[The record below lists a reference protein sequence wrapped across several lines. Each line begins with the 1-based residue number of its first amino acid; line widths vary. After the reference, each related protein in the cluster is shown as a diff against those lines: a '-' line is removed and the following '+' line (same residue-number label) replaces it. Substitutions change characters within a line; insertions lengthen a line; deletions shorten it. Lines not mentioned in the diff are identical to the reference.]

1 MREELMNKQAKIV
14 MTTMFKNE
22 SKVIRRMLE
31 SCYKYIDYYVIQN
44 NGSTDGTQEIVEDF
58 FKDKNIPGIVYNC
71 EEGWKGFGW
80 NRDHLIKYTQNV
92 DHGCDWILKM
102 DCDEILEVDDDFD
115 WSPLNDQSIQSFHIT
130 AIMGN
135 SIYYRAWMWNARL
148 KWAFNH
154 DPCHETIYVDD
165 GVIGEQFVRYDLP
178 KKIRQIG
185 FPEGQSWGNPLK
197 FVSDALILEEKMIR
211 ENNILEDLYHFWYIG
226 KSYNDARYS
235 GAFPLGESQQKEF
248 ARRSNYYFLEYLNT
262 TQDFA
267 NSKVG
272 KGISEMA
279 YMALV
284 LIGENYKF
292 LDEAESSIEMLNLA
306 EQFSPARNEHLV
318 VLAGAYQ
325 HLNKF
330 DKMLEVTKRLVDPNR
345 PNPFPTYHMMVD
357 SNCYIDTGDLG
368 LRLHNIALE
377 NTTADATTPEF
388 ATVENT
394 VLDVPF
400 LVVAQPTTVEVKNS
414 PMNMFMINKASNKR
428 LFVVDNFYDNPDAVR
443 NFALS
448 VEYKEDLRFYKGLRS
463 VGAFQPDGIVEAF
476 ENIIGQ
482 KITHFGEGSP
492 NGCFQITTAQDP
504 QVYHHDLQK
513 WAAMIYLSP
522 NAPLESGTRLMRT
535 KDGKIGHMTDPR
547 INEAFTGGFYDS
559 TKFEIVDSA
568 SNVYN
573 RLVIMDA
580 QHIHSAGSYFGQGK
594 EDGRLTHLFFFD

>member
-1 MREELMNKQAKIV
+1 MNKQAKIV

-22 SKVIRRMLE
+22 STVIRRMLE

-44 NGSTDGTQEIVEDF
+44 NGSTDGTQEVVEDF
-58 FKDKNIPGIVYNC
+58 FKDKNIPGVVYNC

-165 GVIGEQFVRYDLP
+165 GVIGEQFIRYDLP

-185 FPEGQSWGNPLK
+185 FPEGQSWANPLK
-197 FVSDALILEEKMIR
+197 FVSDALILEEKMIK
-211 ENNILEDLYHFWYIG
+211 ENNMLNDLYHFWYIG
-226 KSYNDARYS
+226 KSYNDARFS
-235 GAFPLGESQQKEF
+235 SAFPLGESQQKEF
-248 ARRSNYYFLEYLNT
+248 ARRSNYYFYEYLNI

-284 LIGENYKF
+284 LVGENYKF
-292 LDEAESSIEMLNLA
+292 LDDNQAAIEPLILA

-318 VLAGAYQ
+318 ALAGTYQ
-325 HLNKF
+325 NLEQF
-330 DKMLEVTKRLVDPNR
+330 DKMLEVTNRLVDPSR
-345 PNPFPTYHMMVD
+345 LNPFPTYHMMVD
-357 SNCYIDTGDLG
+357 NNCYVDTGELG
-368 LRLHNIALE
+368 LRLHYIALE
-377 NTTADATTPEF
+377 NKNLET
-388 ATVENT
+388 
-394 VLDVPF
+394 
-400 LVVAQPTTVEVKNS
+400 AQPASVEPHEVSSSINT
-414 PMNMFMINKASNKR
+414 FMINKNSNKR
-428 LFVVDNFYDNPDAVR
+428 LFVVDNFYADPDSVR
-443 NFALS
+443 NFALG
-448 VEYKEDLRFYKGLRS
+448 VEFQEDLRFYKGMRS
-463 VGAFQPDGIVEAF
+463 VQSYQPYGIIEAF
-476 ENIIGQ
+476 ESIIGQ

-535 KDGKIGHMTDPR
+535 KNGQIGHMTDPR

-573 RLVIMDA
+573 RLVIMDS
-580 QHIHSAGSYFGQGK
+580 QHIHSAGAYFGQGK

>member
-1 MREELMNKQAKIV
+1 MNKQAKIV

-22 SKVIRRMLE
+22 STVIRRMLE

-185 FPEGQSWGNPLK
+185 FPEGQSWSNPLK
-197 FVSDALILEEKMIR
+197 FVSDALILEEKMIK
-211 ENNILEDLYHFWYIG
+211 ENNMLNDLYHFWYIG
-226 KSYNDARYS
+226 KSYNDARFS
-235 GAFPLGESQQKEF
+235 TAFPLGESQQKEF
-248 ARRSNYYFLEYLNT
+248 ARRSTYYFYEYLNA

-267 NSKVG
+267 NSKDG

-284 LIGENYKF
+284 LVGENYKF
-292 LDEAESSIEMLNLA
+292 LGDDQSAIEPLFWA

-325 HLNKF
+325 NLKQF
-330 DKMLEVTKRLVDPNR
+330 DKMLEVTNRLVDPSR

-357 SNCYIDTGDLG
+357 NNCYIDTGDLG

-377 NTTADATTPEF
+377 NINAGSV
-388 ATVENT
+388 TV
-394 VLDVPF
+394 
-400 LVVAQPTTVEVKNS
+400 QPTNNVPVEPIKSSSINT
-414 PMNMFMINKASNKR
+414 FMINKNSNKR
-428 LFVVDNFYDNPDAVR
+428 LFVVDNFYADPDSVR
-443 NFALS
+443 NFALG
-448 VEYKEDLRFYKGLRS
+448 VEFREDLRFYKGMRS
-463 VGAFQPDGIVEAF
+463 VQAYQPPGIIESF
-476 ENIIGQ
+476 EKIIGQ

-522 NAPLESGTRLMRT
+522 DAPLESGTRLMRT
-535 KDGKIGHMTDPR
+535 KNSRIGHMTDPR

>member
-1 MREELMNKQAKIV
+1 MNKQAKIV

-185 FPEGQSWGNPLK
+185 FPEGQSWSNPLK

-235 GAFPLGESQQKEF
+235 SGFPLGESQQKEF
-248 ARRSNYYFLEYLNT
+248 ARRSTYYFYEYLNT

-267 NSKVG
+267 NSKVD

-292 LDEAESSIEMLNLA
+292 LGDNEAAIDPLLSA

-325 HLNKF
+325 NLNKF
-330 DKMLEVTKRLVDPNR
+330 DKMLEVTHRLVDPNR

-377 NTTADATTPEF
+377 NTNSKSVAVQPVMQTIEPSTLTT
-388 ATVENT
+388 NI
-394 VLDVPF
+394 
-400 LVVAQPTTVEVKNS
+400 
-414 PMNMFMINKASNKR
+414 FMINKTSNKR
-428 LFVVDNFYDNPDAVR
+428 LFVVDNFYADPDSVR
-443 NFALS
+443 NFALG
-448 VEYKEDLRFYKGLRS
+448 VEFLEDLRFYKGMRS
-463 VGAFQPDGIVEAF
+463 VQAYQPPGIKEAF
-476 ENIIGQ
+476 ESIIGQ
-482 KITHFGEGSP
+482 QITHFGEGSP
-492 NGCFQITTAQDP
+492 NGCFQITIAQDP

-522 NAPLESGTRLMRT
+522 DAPLESGTRLMRT
-535 KDGKIGHMTDPR
+535 KNGKIGHMTDPR